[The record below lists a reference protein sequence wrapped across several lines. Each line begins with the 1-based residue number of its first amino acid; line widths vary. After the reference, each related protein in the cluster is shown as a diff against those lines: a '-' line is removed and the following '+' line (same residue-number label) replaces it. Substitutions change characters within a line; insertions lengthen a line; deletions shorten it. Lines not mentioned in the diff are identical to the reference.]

1 MHLYKECL
9 KGQGYIS
16 FCTYT
21 DRGKK
26 RARTC
31 EVGIKVSGERW
42 ILYMLCTQLFKK
54 MERSP
59 FLYIIDGTCVKT
71 PWGRNQFVSYS
82 FSDHAVKRSL
92 KNVLD
97 LVPNVSLRFLE
108 LRQRPCVFE
117 VFHVFANINAE
128 LQLLHVCP
136 THHVKELSW
145 CASY

>member
-42 ILYMLCTQLFKK
+42 ILYMFCTQLFKK
-54 MERSP
+54 KGKVTIFVYNRWYVRQDTLVTKP
-59 FLYIIDGTCVKT
+59 VCVV
-71 PWGRNQFVSYS
+71 FVFRPRLEAFTQECAGSCAKC
-82 FSDHAVKRSL
+82 FIAVFR
-92 KNVLD
+92 VA
-97 LVPNVSLRFLE
+97 LE
-108 LRQRPCVFE
+108 TMRV
-117 VFHVFANINAE
+117 
-128 LQLLHVCP
+128 
-136 THHVKELSW
+136 
-145 CASY
+145 